1 MKKHILVVGGGFA
14 GINLIKSLKNDKR
27 FKITLVDQNNYHFFP
42 PLIYQVA
49 TSFIEASNISYPF
62 RKLFSDSRNVN
73 FHMGRLIQVHPDKK
87 FIETDT
93 GTLSYD
99 YLVLAL
105 GTESNFFRME
115 NVQKYALPMK
125 TIEEALYLRNHI
137 LLTFEEASRNK
148 EIEKAE
154 RLQNIV
160 IAGGGPTGV
169 ELAGMLAEMGKYI
182 AQKEYPEIKLSLSHL
197 YLIDALPSLLS
208 PMSELAKK
216 TAYDTLEEL
225 GVKILLNV
233 SVKDY
238 IDSKVILSDGRTIE
252 TETLIWTSG
261 VIGREIHGIPET
273 SIGKG
278 RRLLVD
284 AYNKVEETTNIYALG
299 DICLML
305 SEEKYPKGHPQL
317 AQVAIQQGKNL
328 AANFKRIED
337 GKVLEPFRYDDKGSM
352 AIISKYNAVVDL
364 PKHSFKGFTAW
375 LTWLFIHIIPLIGF
389 GSKIRLALDW
399 LRLFITN
406 NPSIRLILFPKR
418 NTGTDHQHTN

>member
-1 MKKHILVVGGGFA
+1 MKKHILIVGGGFA

-27 FKITLVDQNNYHFFP
+27 FRITLVDKNNYHFFP

-62 RKLFSDSRNVN
+62 RKLFSNDKHVK
-73 FHMGRLIQVHPDKK
+73 FHMGSLLKVNPENKT
-87 FIETDT
+87 IETDT
-93 GTLSYD
+93 GNLNYD

-105 GTESNFFRME
+105 GTESNFFGME
-115 NVQKYALPMK
+115 SVKKCALPMK
-125 TIEEALYLRNHI
+125 NIEEALYLRNHI
-137 LLTFEEASRNK
+137 LLTLEEAARNK
-148 EIEKAE
+148 DIKEAEK
-154 RLQNIV
+154 LQNIV

-182 AQKEYPEIKLSLSHL
+182 AQKEYPEIKLGLSNL
-197 YLIDALPSLLS
+197 YLIDALPTLLS
-208 PMSELAKK
+208 PMSRLAQE
-216 TAYDTLEEL
+216 TAYEKLKEL

-238 IDSKVILSDGRTIE
+238 ADNKVILSDGNSIE

-261 VIGREIHGIPET
+261 VIGKEIPGLPEE

-278 RRLLVD
+278 RRVLVD
-284 AYNKVEETTNIYALG
+284 AYNKVEGITNIYALG
-299 DICLML
+299 DISLML
-305 SEEKYPKGHPQL
+305 AEEKYPKGHPQL

-337 GKVLEPFRYDDKGSM
+337 GKVLEQFRYNDKGSM

-364 PKHSFKGFTAW
+364 PKHSFNGFIAW
-375 LTWLFIHIIPLIGF
+375 LTWLFIHIIPLVGF
-389 GSKIRLALDW
+389 KNKIQMAMDW
-399 LRLFITN
+399 FRLFITN

-418 NTGTDHQHTN
+418 NTGNG

>member
-1 MKKHILVVGGGFA
+1 MKKHILIVGGGFA

-27 FKITLVDQNNYHFFP
+27 FRITLVDKNNYHFFP

-62 RKLFSDSRNVN
+62 RKLFSENKNVK
-73 FHMGRLIQVHPDKK
+73 FHMGSLLRVNPESRTID
-87 FIETDT
+87 TDT

-105 GTESNFFRME
+105 GTESNFFGME
-115 NVQKYALPMK
+115 NVKRCALPMK
-125 TIEEALYLRNHI
+125 NIEEALYLRNHI
-137 LLTFEEASRNK
+137 LLTLEEAARNK
-148 EIEKAE
+148 NIKEAEK
-154 RLQNIV
+154 LQNIV

-182 AQKEYPEIKLSLSHL
+182 AQKEYPEIKLGLSNL
-197 YLIDALPSLLS
+197 YLIDALPTLLS
-208 PMSELAKK
+208 PMSQLAQK
-216 TAYDTLEEL
+216 TAYEKLKEL

-238 IDSKVILSDGRTIE
+238 TDNKVILSDGSSIE

-261 VIGREIHGIPET
+261 VIGKEIPGLPEE

-278 RRLLVD
+278 RRILVD
-284 AYNKVEETTNIYALG
+284 DYNKVVETANIYAVG
-299 DICLML
+299 DLCLML

-337 GKVLEPFRYDDKGSM
+337 GKVLEQFRYHDKGSM

-364 PKHSFKGFTAW
+364 PKHSFNGFTAW
-375 LTWLFIHIIPLIGF
+375 LTWLFIHIIPLVGF
-389 GSKIRLALDW
+389 KNKIQLAVDW
-399 LRLFITN
+399 FRLFITN

-418 NTGTDHQHTN
+418 NTGNG

>member
-1 MKKHILVVGGGFA
+1 MKKHILIIGGGFA

-27 FKITLVDQNNYHFFP
+27 FKITLVDKNNYHFFP

-62 RKLFSDSRNVN
+62 RKLFSNDKHVK
-73 FHMGRLIQVHPDKK
+73 FHMGSLLKVNPENKT
-87 FIETDT
+87 IETDT
-93 GTLSYD
+93 GNLNYD

-105 GTESNFFRME
+105 GTESNFFGME
-115 NVQKYALPMK
+115 SVKKCALPMK
-125 TIEEALYLRNHI
+125 NIEEALYLRNHI
-137 LLTFEEASRNK
+137 LLTLEEAARNK
-148 EIEKAE
+148 DIKEAEK
-154 RLQNIV
+154 LQNIV

-182 AQKEYPEIKLSLSHL
+182 AQKEYPEIKLGLSNL
-197 YLIDALPSLLS
+197 YLIDALPTLLS
-208 PMSELAKK
+208 PMSRLAQE
-216 TAYDTLEEL
+216 TAYEKLKEL

-238 IDSKVILSDGRTIE
+238 TDNKVILSDGNSIE

-261 VIGREIHGIPET
+261 VIGKEIPGLPEE

-278 RRLLVD
+278 RRVLVD
-284 AYNKVEETTNIYALG
+284 AYNKVEGITNIYALG
-299 DICLML
+299 DISLML
-305 SEEKYPKGHPQL
+305 AEEKYPKGHPQL

-337 GKVLEPFRYDDKGSM
+337 GKVLEQFRYNDKGSM

-364 PKHSFKGFTAW
+364 PKHSFNGFVAW
-375 LTWLFIHIIPLIGF
+375 LTWLFIHIIPLVGF
-389 GSKIRLALDW
+389 KNKIQMAMDW
-399 LRLFITN
+399 FRLFITN

-418 NTGTDHQHTN
+418 NTGNG